1 MEVSVGASLG
11 HIQTFVHPQ
20 VIITDHASRE
30 DAFFMK
36 AVKAKAVAI
45 NKSVIELPSDA
56 AENLM
61 WITRLDSGSL
71 AGKKTARQPLLQI
84 IDRTISMAYH
94 IRGYSN
100 PRSASVIGFSSE
112 VAEIH

>member
-11 HIQTFVHPQ
+11 HMQTFVHPQ

-30 DAFFMK
+30 DTFFIK

-45 NKSVIELPSDA
+45 DKSVIELPLDA
-56 AENLM
+56 AENFM

-71 AGKKTARQPLLQI
+71 AGKE
-84 IDRTISMAYH
+84 MA
-94 IRGYSN
+94 
-100 PRSASVIGFSSE
+100 
-112 VAEIH
+112 

>member
-30 DAFFMK
+30 DAFFIK
-36 AVKAKAVAI
+36 AIKAKAVTI
-45 NKSVIELPSDA
+45 DKSVIELPSDA

-71 AGKKTARQPLLQI
+71 AGMDAIPQQLFHIADWTF
-84 IDRTISMAYH
+84 SMAYDICGH
-94 IRGYSN
+94 CN
-100 PRSASVIGFSSE
+100 PRSASVVGCSGA